1 MIDTDRC
8 ARICGAKLEGG
19 ELLPKERN
27 NFRTRRTGCFL
38 LFPPSPARLE
48 SANKDM
54 KGANVRMIS
63 GGDDTVMEKM
73 DKVTGE
79 NGIMRKAQY
88 A

>member
-1 MIDTDRC
+1 
-8 ARICGAKLEGG
+8 
-19 ELLPKERN
+19 
-27 NFRTRRTGCFL
+27 
-38 LFPPSPARLE
+38 
-48 SANKDM
+48 M